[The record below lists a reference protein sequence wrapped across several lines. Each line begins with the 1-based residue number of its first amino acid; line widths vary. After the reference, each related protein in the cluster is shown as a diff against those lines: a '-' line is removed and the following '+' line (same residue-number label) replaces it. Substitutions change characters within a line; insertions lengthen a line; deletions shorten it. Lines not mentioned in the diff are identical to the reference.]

1 MKLSRML
8 DSVVAS
14 VRCDGLALEPSADLP
29 VWLVNELLACRV
41 LPAVWLQRGARTPI
55 DLNSDVPA
63 AVFQSDLILL
73 EVTDGWRGDRDRS
86 A

>member
-1 MKLSRML
+1 ML

-29 VWLVNELLACRV
+29 VWLVNELPACRV